1 MKTVVWTFLALLGA
15 GFLTACNKVEFD
27 KAPGPSCQGFG
38 TSCVTQGGIDYFD
51 YNYVTPEPNYK
62 TDILIVDDNSDS
74 MQPEQANM
82 ASRFS
87 TFLNRISQLDW
98 RIGIVTTDMSGDI
111 KATQDGKLLPFF
123 ISLPTN
129 YTRYYLT
136 KDTCNGSACGNGT
149 PSAELNTV
157 FGNTVRRPESEE
169 GSGDERG
176 IYAAIRAI
184 QRREHN
190 FFRDDARL
198 AVIILSDED
207 ERSNGGLIPERPLE
221 AGKDNPQDLINAV
234 RGWRDDKSVK
244 VHSIIIRP
252 GDEACYVNQRGAP
265 ISQPAV
271 RPAYYG
277 RIYKQLSQQTGGIV
291 GTVCAQDYGQQLN
304 QMGQV
309 EIDRVGSITIACS
322 PIPGT
327 LQVTAPSS
335 WTLSGNEII
344 FTPPLP
350 AGTSVHLR
358 YQCTQL

>member
-1 MKTVVWTFLALLGA
+1 MKTVVWTFLALFGV

-38 TSCVTQGGIDYFD
+38 TSCVTQSGIDYFD
-51 YNYVTPEPNYK
+51 YNYVTPEPNLK
-62 TDILIVDDNSDS
+62 TDVLIVDDNSDS

-87 TFLNRISQLDW
+87 TFLNKIRQLDW
-98 RIGIVTTDMSGDI
+98 RVGIVTTDMNGTGP
-111 KATQDGKLLPFF
+111 TQDGNLLPFN
-123 ISLPTN
+123 IPNDSPEDSPE
-129 YTRYYLT
+129 TRYYLT
-136 KDTCNGSACGNGT
+136 KTTCNGSACGNGT
-149 PSAELNTV
+149 PATELNTV
-157 FGNTVRRPESEE
+157 FGNTVRRPEV

-184 QRREHN
+184 EKRDRG

-207 ERSNGGLIPERPLE
+207 ERSDGGQRRPLE
-221 AGKDNPQDLINAV
+221 SGNDYPQDLIDTVNQT
-234 RGWRDDKSVK
+234 WSNKSVK
-244 VHSIIIRP
+244 VHSIIIKP
-252 GDEACYVNQRGAP
+252 GDQWCYEQQRGAP
-265 ISQPAV
+265 LPNPAT

-277 RIYKQLSQQTGGIV
+277 STYKQLSQQTGGII
-291 GTVCAQDYGQQLN
+291 GTVCASDYGQQLQ

-309 EIDRVGSITIACS
+309 EIDRVGSVTIACS

-327 LQVTAPSS
+327 LEVTAPSS
-335 WTLSGNEII
+335 WHLSGNEVI

-350 AGTSVHLR
+350 AGTTVHFR